1 MTSTLEISI
10 RQIIRASVQSF
21 ADGFA
26 LRHVGEKDDPDGVIN
41 MKIRPKGD
49 CPWRADA
56 AA

>member
-1 MTSTLEISI
+1 MMTSTLELSI

-41 MKIRPKGD
+41 MKIHNIFI
-49 CPWRADA
+49 A
-56 AA
+56 APH